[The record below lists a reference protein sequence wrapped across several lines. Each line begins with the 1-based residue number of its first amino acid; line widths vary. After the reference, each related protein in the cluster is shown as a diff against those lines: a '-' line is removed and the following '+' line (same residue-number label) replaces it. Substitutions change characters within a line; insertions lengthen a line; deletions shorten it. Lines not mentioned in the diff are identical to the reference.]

1 MTLPVVSTEL
11 KGGMSLQKAKKIV
24 KEKAKRVKAIEV
36 ETPKTVSKLLEDMGR
51 TGFQGKNL
59 AKVVE
64 VLEHMI
70 KDKNTTI
77 LLGYAGS
84 LSTTGQ
90 WKIINWLIENR
101 FIDILVPT
109 GANISEDI
117 IDAMG
122 YGYLQGGHLVDN
134 EKLFKEG
141 FNRYYDVYG
150 KESDYLEMTELIA
163 KFIVTL
169 DEGYKYSSREF
180 LYLFGKWLGKKK
192 IKSIAAVAA
201 ENGVPIF
208 CPAIADSPYG
218 DAALIAKSKGFNL
231 TIDAIKDYIEFM
243 NLGERVKNTGVI
255 YIGGGVPK
263 DFIQLFAVT
272 GDLLYRDREIPNRK
286 DGLKRN
292 STNETYYPHRY
303 AVQITTD
310 SPQWGGLSG
319 CTFEEAVSWG
329 KEDPM
334 GRFIQCYCDATIA
347 LPIVAHALA
356 ERVKSRRKGTDFSDL
371 FK

>member
-1 MTLPVVSTEL
+1 LY
-11 KGGMSLQKAKKIV
+11 KAKKTE
-24 KEKAKRVKAIEV
+24 EKNNLLTQKVKAIEV
-36 ETPKTVSKLLEDMGR
+36 KAPKTVSKLLEDMSR
-51 TGFQGKNL
+51 TGFQGRSL
-59 AKVVE
+59 ARVVE
-64 VLEHMI
+64 VMEEMI
-70 KDKNTTI
+70 RDKDTTI

-101 FIDILVPT
+101 FVDILVPT

-117 IDAMG
+117 VEAMG
-122 YGYLQGGHLVDN
+122 YSYWQGDPLVNN
-134 EKLFKEG
+134 EELFKAG
-141 FNRYYDVYG
+141 YNRYYDVYG

-163 KFIVTL
+163 DFIQTL
-169 DEGYKYSSREF
+169 DEEYKYSSREF
-180 LYLFGKWLGKKK
+180 LYLFGKWLLKKK
-192 IKSIAAVAA
+192 IRSIVAVAA
-201 ENGVPIF
+201 EKKVPVF

-218 DAALIAKSKGFNL
+218 DAALIAKSRGFSL
-231 TIDAIKDYIEFM
+231 TIDAIKDYVEFM
-243 NLGERVKNTGVI
+243 SLGERVKNTGVI

-272 GDLLYRDREIPNRK
+272 GDLLYKDRQIPNREG
-286 DGLKRN
+286 GLKRS
-292 STNETYYPHRY
+292 STDETYYPHKY

-329 KEDPM
+329 KESPQ
-334 GRFIQCYCDATIA
+334 GKFVQCYCDATIA

-356 ERVKSRRKGTDFSDL
+356 ERIKTKRKGTDFSDL
-371 FK
+371 FNL

>member
-1 MTLPVVSTEL
+1 MERL
-11 KGGMSLQKAKKIV
+11 KKTAEKKQRLTQK
-24 KEKAKRVKAIEV
+24 VKAIEV
-36 ETPKTVSKLLEDMGR
+36 EAPKTVSKLLEEMSR
-51 TGFQGKNL
+51 TGFQGRNL
-59 AKVVE
+59 ARVVDVME
-64 VLEHMI
+64 EMI
-70 KDKNTTI
+70 RDKNTTI

-117 IDAMG
+117 VDAMG
-122 YGYLQGGHLVDN
+122 YGYWQGDHLVDN
-134 EKLFKEG
+134 EELFREG

-163 KFIVTL
+163 DFIVTL
-169 DEGYKYSSREF
+169 DEDYRYSSREF
-180 LYLFGKWLGKKK
+180 LHLFGRWLGQKR
-192 IKSIAAVAA
+192 IRSIVAVAA
-201 ENGVPIF
+201 ENGVPVF

-231 TIDAIKDYIEFM
+231 TIDAIKDYVEFM
-243 NLGERVKNTGVI
+243 TLGEKVKNTGVI

-272 GDLLYRDREIPNRK
+272 GDLLYKNREIPNRK
-286 DGLKRN
+286 DGLKRR
-292 STNETYYPHRY
+292 STNETYYPHKY

-329 KEDPM
+329 KESPT

-356 ERVKSRRKGTDFSDL
+356 ERVRSRRKGTDFSRT
-371 FK
+371 FSIG